1 MNSFYMLTKRNTKL
15 FFKDK
20 GMFFC
25 SLITPLILLVLYV
38 TFLGNAF
45 KQTFVS
51 VLPSELNIS
60 QNIIDGLA
68 GGQLFASL
76 LAVCCVT
83 VAFCA
88 NMLMVQDK
96 YTGARKDLL
105 ITQLKKS
112 KLALSYY
119 VATFVCTFI
128 ICIVATLACFIYL
141 AVVGWYMSFLDC
153 LIIFFDVLLLTLF
166 GTVLS
171 SLVNYFLNTQG
182 QVSAVSGIVSSMYGF
197 VCGAYMPIA
206 TFGVGIQKVLMFL
219 PSTYASSLI
228 KNHTLNGALTALKD
242 SGIPTT
248 VIEQIK
254 DSIDCN
260 LYIGGNQVDIGVC
273 YAIVIATIVALIGV
287 YVLINV
293 IKTKSTKTNKKQLE
307 QTNQN

>member
-197 VCGAYMPIA
+197 ICGAYMPMA
-206 TFGVGIQKVLMFL
+206 TFGKGLQNALMFL
-219 PSTYASSLI
+219 PSAYATSLV
-228 KNHTLNGALTALKD
+228 KRHCLRGALVEFQNY
-242 SGIPTT
+242 GIPA
-248 VIEQIK
+248 QAIK
-254 DSIDCN
+254 ELKSGLDCS
-260 LYIGGNQVDIGVC
+260 LSFFGNNVSLFTYYLI
-273 YAIVIATIVALIGV
+273 LIGTISITLLV
-287 YVLINV
+287 YVLLNKFK
-293 IKTKSTKTNKKQLE
+293 IKNKNK
-307 QTNQN
+307 